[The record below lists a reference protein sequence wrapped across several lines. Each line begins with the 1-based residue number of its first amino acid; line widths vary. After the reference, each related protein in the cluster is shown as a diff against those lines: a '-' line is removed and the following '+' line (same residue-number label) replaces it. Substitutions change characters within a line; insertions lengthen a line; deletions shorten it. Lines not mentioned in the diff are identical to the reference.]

1 MAADGKTP
9 PTHPQGGGAGT
20 LCVHVVSLCA
30 DTKTMTCRPCL
41 DTYIHT
47 YKQTINQYKQIVII
61 HKSIE
66 TYSYTFTWLQMVR
79 PPQPTHR
86 GGAGTLCVHVVSLC
100 ADTKTMT
107 CRPCLDTYIHT
118 YKQTI
123 NQYKQIVLIH
133 KSIETYS
140 YTFTWLQMVRPPQPT
155 HRGGAGTLC
164 VHVVSLCADTK
175 TMTCRPCLDTYIHT
189 YKQTI
194 NQYKQIVLIHKSI
207 ETYSYTFTWLQMVR
221 PPQPTH
227 RGGAGTLCVHVVSL
241 CADTKT
247 MTCRPCLD
255 TYIHTYK
262 QTINQY
268 KQIVIIH
275 KSIETYS
282 YTFTW
287 LQMVRPPQPTH
298 QGGAGTL
305 CVHVVSL
312 CGDTKT
318 MTCRPCL
325 DTYIHT
331 YKQTINQYKQIV
343 IIHKSIETYSYTF
356 TWLQM
361 VRPPQPTHRGGAGTL
376 CVHVV
381 SLCADTKTMTCRPCL
396 DTYIHTYKQTIN
408 QYKQIVLIHKS
419 IETYSY
425 TFTWLQM
432 VRPPQPTHRGG
443 AGTLCV
449 HVVSLC
455 ADTKTMTCRP
465 CWDTHILTYQQTDRQ
480 THRHTYINQYKHIVI
495 PIDGCICVT
504 YPPFGGGGWGGTR
517 GAWIIYDYVC
527 VRVHILEYHG
537 CVFLIWTMRF
547 CL

>member
-9 PTHPQGGGAGT
+9 PNPPTGGGAGT
-20 LCVHVVSLCA
+20 LCVYVISLFA
-30 DTKTMTCRPCL
+30 YTIKMTCRPCL

-66 TYSYTFTWLQMVR
+66 TYSYT
-79 PPQPTHR
+79 
-86 GGAGTLCVHVVSLC
+86 
-100 ADTKTMT
+100 
-107 CRPCLDTYIHT
+107 Y
-118 YKQTI
+118 
-123 NQYKQIVLIH
+123 
-133 KSIETYS
+133 
-140 YTFTWLQMVRPPQPT
+140 
-155 HRGGAGTLC
+155 
-164 VHVVSLCADTK
+164 
-175 TMTCRPCLDTYIHT
+175 
-189 YKQTI
+189 
-194 NQYKQIVLIHKSI
+194 
-207 ETYSYTFTWLQMVR
+207 TWLQMVR

-282 YTFTW
+282 YT
-287 LQMVRPPQPTH
+287 
-298 QGGAGTL
+298 
-305 CVHVVSL
+305 
-312 CGDTKT
+312 
-318 MTCRPCL
+318 
-325 DTYIHT
+325 Y
-331 YKQTINQYKQIV
+331 
-343 IIHKSIETYSYTF
+343 
-356 TWLQM
+356 
-361 VRPPQPTHRGGAGTL
+361 
-376 CVHVV
+376 
-381 SLCADTKTMTCRPCL
+381 
-396 DTYIHTYKQTIN
+396 
-408 QYKQIVLIHKS
+408 
-419 IETYSY
+419 
-425 TFTWLQM
+425 TWLQM

-495 PIDGCICVT
+495 PIHGCICVT

-517 GAWIIYDYVC
+517 GGWIIYTNDYKGINV
-527 VRVHILEYHG
+527 Y
-537 CVFLIWTMRF
+537 T
-547 CL
+547 

>member
-1 MAADGKTP
+1 
-9 PTHPQGGGAGT
+9 
-20 LCVHVVSLCA
+20 
-30 DTKTMTCRPCL
+30 MTCRPCL

-47 YKQTINQYKQIVII
+47 YKQTINQYKEIVLI

-79 PPQPTHR
+79 TPQPTHR

-123 NQYKQIVLIH
+123 NQYKEIVLIH

-247 MTCRPCLD
+247 MTCRPC
-255 TYIHTYK
+255 
-262 QTINQY
+262 
-268 KQIVIIH
+268 
-275 KSIETYS
+275 
-282 YTFTW
+282 W
-287 LQMVRPPQPTH
+287 
-298 QGGAGTL
+298 
-305 CVHVVSL
+305 
-312 CGDTKT
+312 
-318 MTCRPCL
+318 
-325 DTYIHT
+325 
-331 YKQTINQYKQIV
+331 
-343 IIHKSIETYSYTF
+343 
-356 TWLQM
+356 
-361 VRPPQPTHRGGAGTL
+361 
-376 CVHVV
+376 
-381 SLCADTKTMTCRPCL
+381 

-504 YPPFGGGGWGGTR
+504 YPPFGGGGGGEP
-517 GAWIIYDYVC
+517 GGPGSYMYIHIYIHVMIHIYTYVY
-527 VRVHILEYHG
+527 R
-537 CVFLIWTMRF
+537 
-547 CL
+547 

>member
-1 MAADGKTP
+1 
-9 PTHPQGGGAGT
+9 
-20 LCVHVVSLCA
+20 
-30 DTKTMTCRPCL
+30 MTCRPCL

-47 YKQTINQYKQIVII
+47 YKQTINQYKEIVLI

-241 CADTKT
+241 C
-247 MTCRPCLD
+247 
-255 TYIHTYK
+255 
-262 QTINQY
+262 
-268 KQIVIIH
+268 
-275 KSIETYS
+275 
-282 YTFTW
+282 
-287 LQMVRPPQPTH
+287 
-298 QGGAGTL
+298 
-305 CVHVVSL
+305 
-312 CGDTKT
+312 GDTKT

-331 YKQTINQYKQIV
+331 YKQTINQYK
-343 IIHKSIETYSYTF
+343 E
-356 TWLQM
+356 
-361 VRPPQPTHRGGAGTL
+361 
-376 CVHVV
+376 
-381 SLCADTKTMTCRPCL
+381 
-396 DTYIHTYKQTIN
+396 
-408 QYKQIVLIHKS
+408 IVLIHKS

-432 VRPPQPTHRGG
+432 VRPPPNPPT
-443 AGTLCV
+443 
-449 HVVSLC
+449 
-455 ADTKTMTCRP
+455 
-465 CWDTHILTYQQTDRQ
+465 
-480 THRHTYINQYKHIVI
+480 
-495 PIDGCICVT
+495 
-504 YPPFGGGGWGGTR
+504 GGGR
-517 GAWIIYDYVC
+517 EHYV
-527 VRVHILEYHG
+527 Y
-537 CVFLIWTMRF
+537 M
-547 CL
+547 